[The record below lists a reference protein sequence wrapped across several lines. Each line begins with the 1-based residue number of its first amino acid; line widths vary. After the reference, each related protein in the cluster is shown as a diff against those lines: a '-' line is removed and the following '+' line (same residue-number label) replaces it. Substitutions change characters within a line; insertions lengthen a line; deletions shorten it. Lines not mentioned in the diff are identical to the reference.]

1 MRGRACPCVELRAD
15 ALVPMLEAA
24 HVHVT
29 GTRPGRTPHVAF
41 YPYASTKST
50 IRIRERQIRLRIS
63 DHLQDAPDLVLR
75 GLMQL
80 LVARVLGAPESR
92 IDGEALRAY
101 QEHIEQDKVAARRS
115 ESRQARGRKH
125 IDPVGDHRSLLES
138 FMRVVLDHDIRL
150 PEAPTLSWSKTRSR
164 RRFGHHDADHGAIV
178 ISKTLDDPDVPEF
191 VLDYVVYHELLHI
204 VIPPR
209 LGSTGK
215 RIVHPKEFKQAERR
229 FKRWQEAEAWLTALA
244 SGRNPRRITV

>member
-1 MRGRACPCVELRAD
+1 MEEVAD
-15 ALVPMLEAA
+15 ALVPMLDAA
-24 HVHVT
+24 HRHVA
-29 GTRPGRTPHVAF
+29 GRPPNQRPHVAF

-50 IRIRERQIRLRIS
+50 IRIRQQQIRLRIS
-63 DHLQDAPDLVLR
+63 DHLRDAPDAALQ

-80 LVARVLGAPESR
+80 LVTRLLRLPESR
-92 IDGEALRAY
+92 IDAAVLRAY
-101 QEHIEQDKVAARRS
+101 NEHIEHDKVTARRS
-115 ESRQARGRKH
+115 QSRQARGRKH

-164 RRFGHHDADHGAIV
+164 RRFGHHDGDHNAIV

-209 LGSTGK
+209 LGSGGK

-229 FKRWQEAEAWLTALA
+229 FERWKDAEAWLSALA
-244 SGRNPRRITV
+244 SGRKANRVKLPA